1 MNATLVLLAAG
12 MSTRYGRLKQLEPVG
27 PGGET
32 LLDYSVFD
40 ALKAGFSRVVLVIR
54 RELEEDVRRHVG
66 GRWPEALEVVFHHQE
81 LGDLPG
87 VSDLAASPR
96 RGGETASV
104 PGEAHERLAGLVAY
118 RRKPWGTAHAVLTAR
133 KLLTGPFA
141 VINAD
146 DFYGES
152 AFRRAAGLLAN
163 PVGPDPGGLPVF
175 GLLTYTLADTLS
187 RHGGVSR
194 GICRLDDPEWLA
206 EVEEVLEIRREGGEI
221 RGSGLSGEKVRLEA
235 GAPTS
240 TNFWLFSPAVFPL
253 LEGGFRRFLGR
264 LADAAPEAVP
274 GRNGA
279 AVNPPAEPESHPP
292 AAPAPHPPA
301 EPEFLL
307 PSEVNRILAAGQ
319 ARVRVAPGGELFLGI
334 THPQDRELVVESLEN
349 LVREG
354 RYPRSLWP
362 PESRA
367 GRTGA

>member
-27 PGGET
+27 PGGEA

-40 ALKAGFSRVVLVIR
+40 AWKAGFSRVVMVIR
-54 RELEEDVRRHVG
+54 REIEEDVRRHVG
-66 GRWPEALEVVFHHQE
+66 GRWPEALEIVFHHQE

-87 VSDLAASPR
+87 VSALGASSRSGAGRAP
-96 RGGETASV
+96 V
-104 PGEAHERLAGLVAY
+104 PGEVHESVAGLVAY

-133 KLLTGPFA
+133 DLLPGPFA
-141 VINAD
+141 VVNAD

-152 AFRRAAGLLAN
+152 AFTRAAGLLAN
-163 PVGPDPGGLPVF
+163 PVGPEPGGLPVF

-221 RGSGLSGEKVRLEA
+221 RGRGLSGEEVRLEA
-235 GAPTS
+235 VAPTS
-240 TNFWLFSPAVFPL
+240 TNFWLFSPAIFPL
-253 LEGGFRRFLGR
+253 LEEGFLRFLGG
-264 LADAAPEAVP
+264 LADTAPEAVP
-274 GRNGA
+274 GRNDA
-279 AVNPPAEPESHPP
+279 AVHPPAEPEPHPS
-292 AAPAPHPPA
+292 AAPAPHPRT
-301 EPEFLL
+301 ESEFLL
-307 PSEVNRILAAGQ
+307 PSEMNRILAAGQ

-354 RYPRSLWP
+354 RYPKCLWP
-362 PESRA
+362 L
-367 GRTGA
+367 G